1 MLTLQIQNKI
11 LHLLSGQKVSFD
23 INNLIFDTE
32 FLNGN
37 RSSSFKIAVDADAQS
52 IFGSPEAM
60 VSKSKTYT
68 FEEFDAA
75 LSFNGVKLYAGKFRL
90 RKATLNFYEGNFVF
104 GISDLVSQMSKPIA
118 EVLGNESYVFVTT
131 NTGNEMKKTITT
143 ADSPVVFPVVKLAN
157 KFYNSYKNN
166 NYVLP
171 RIFGDSGYPVP
182 MIKVCFILELLLKK
196 LGYQLLNPNWTN
208 GNLDIRKLIFFN
220 NRLLKVIE
228 TLSTVNIDVQDA
240 PTEPVYTIQEQRVVL
255 TVTENLI
262 YADYLPV
269 MTVAELLKA
278 IKNLL
283 GLFFEFDSFRK
294 TVYIHFISDILQSN
308 AYQDF
313 TDKVSPE
320 HEVSPNDYQG
330 LRFIFDKHDDDKI
343 TEYLENPQTDLSNFK
358 VLAEVEKVSQLPNP
372 QTTTL
377 YAVILVL
384 ESHRYFKN
392 TLDGWQEWQYPWLDY
407 VLQKDSTEVNTVAK
421 TNQQSITTGFS
432 PVASNKGWH
441 FVNKEGEILKSNISG
456 TYAKCLAII
465 KTNQNFIVPAFFV
478 FKESK
483 VYKNQKRF
491 AVLEDYYASTDFDC
505 PFYQKET
512 IAYTRISYGNFIIPE
527 SDFAATIDQK
537 PPVRILLYH
546 GLQTSPVNINYN
558 QTPPVTVSAQRL
570 YPLASSDCYDN
581 FGNKIAS
588 FALRW
593 EGKHGLI
600 DNFWKPFIAFKK
612 LSRVFEVAAVLTL
625 EDLRTFKPTQKIRIR
640 ESVFLVNKIETK
652 IGDEVGF
659 SRLSLV
665 KIGSEIFDKPPLPPF
680 GNLQLIC
687 TDTCSTSAN
696 QNYFIVNQAQEV
708 VTVLVCGQLISNLPV
723 GIYEVRGSGDNM
735 QISGTATVIAGQ
747 TVTVSLGG
755 CPVPPPPP
763 PIVVKFVYQIGN
775 FGLTQQFISDIFQ
788 DNANIG
794 VSSREFVKT
803 IAGVETVVFLGD
815 PMPNTNYLL
824 RSSYVWNNGLVTIRR
839 TVAKE
844 LRSLLVI
851 ADNGFSSVD
860 GNLQI
865 NIRFG
870 SFYTA
875 DAANV
880 RYSVRM
886 GYENASSDNFSVPV
900 PATGNLTFIDVVR
913 TLPQFGRT
921 TFDVIAETLENGVW
935 TETNYVRSFVRIYI

>member
-1 MLTLQIQNKI
+1 MLSLEINKKTLR
-11 LHLLSGQKVSFD
+11 LLAGQKVSFD

-32 FLNGN
+32 FLNGS
-37 RSSSFKIAVDADAQS
+37 RTSSYKIAVDDISQDT
-52 IFGSPEAM
+52 FGSPEAM
-60 VSKSKTYT
+60 ASKSKTFT
-68 FEEFDAA
+68 FQEFDAS
-75 LSFNGVKLYAGKFRL
+75 LSFNGIKLYSGKFML
-90 RKATLNFYEGNFVF
+90 RKATLSYYEGNFVF
-104 GISDLVSQMSKPIA
+104 GVSDLVSKMSKPIA

-131 NTGNEMKKTITT
+131 NTKNEMKKTITT
-143 ADSPVVFPVVKLAN
+143 ADSPVVFPVLKLAN
-157 KFYNSYKNN
+157 KFYNTYKNN
-166 NYVLP
+166 NFLLP
-171 RIFGDSGYPVP
+171 RIVGDSGYPVP
-182 MIKVCFILELLLKK
+182 IIKACFILELLIKK
-196 LGYQLLNPNWTN
+196 LGYQLLNPNWASATP
-208 GNLDIRKLIFFN
+208 DARKLVFFN
-220 NRLLKVIE
+220 NRLLKVVE
-228 TLSTVNIDVQDA
+228 TITTVNIDVQDA
-240 PTEPVYTIQEQRVVL
+240 PTEPVYTIQEERVVL

-294 TVYIHFISDILQSN
+294 TVTIHFISDILQSDDC
-308 AYQDF
+308 QDF
-313 TDKVSPE
+313 TDKVSPQ
-320 HEVSPNDYQG
+320 HEVLPNNYQG
-330 LRFIFDKHDDDKI
+330 LRFVFDKHDDDKI
-343 TEYLENPQTDLSNFK
+343 TDYLETPQTDLSNFT
-358 VLAEVEKVSQLPNP
+358 VLPEVEKVSQLPNP
-372 QTTTL
+372 VTTPL

-407 VLQKDSTEVNTVAK
+407 VLQKDSADVNTVAK
-421 TNQQSITTGFS
+421 TNQQTITTGFS

-441 FVNKEGEILKSNISG
+441 FLNKEGEILKSDIPGS
-456 TYAKCLAII
+456 YAKCLAII
-465 KTNQNFIVPAFFV
+465 NTNQNYIVPAFFV

-491 AVLEDYYASTDFDC
+491 AVLADASTNTDFDC

-512 IAYTRISYGNFIIPE
+512 VAYTRISYGNFILPE
-527 SDFAATIDQK
+527 SDFAATLDQK

-546 GLQTSPVNINYN
+546 GLQTSPVNIDYN
-558 QTPPVTVSAQRL
+558 ETPPVTVSSQRL
-570 YPLASSDCYDN
+570 YPMASADCYDN
-581 FGNKIAS
+581 FGNKIAD

-600 DNFWKPFIAFKK
+600 EKFWKPFIAFKK

-625 EDLRTFKPTQKIRIR
+625 EDLRRFKPTQKIRIR
-640 ESVFLVNKIETK
+640 ESVFIVDKIETK

-659 SRLSLV
+659 SRLTLV

-687 TDTCSTSAN
+687 TDTCNTSPN
-696 QNYFIVNQAQEV
+696 QNYFIMNAAQEV
-708 VTVLVCGQLISNLPV
+708 VSIIVCGQTIVNLPI
-723 GIYEVRGSGDNM
+723 GIYTVNGSVENM
-735 QISGTATVIAGQ
+735 LISGTATVIAGQ
-747 TVTVSLGG
+747 TVTVNLGG
-755 CPVPPPPP
+755 CPVPDPPP

-775 FGLTQQFISDIFQ
+775 FGLDQQFITDIFQ

-794 VSSREFVKT
+794 VTSREFVKT

-815 PMPNTNYLL
+815 PMPTTNYLL
-824 RSSYVWNNGLVTIRR
+824 RSTYTWNNGLVTLRN
-839 TVAKE
+839 TLAKE
-844 LRSLLVI
+844 FRSVLNI

-865 NIRFG
+865 KITFG

-880 RYSVRM
+880 RYSVIM
-886 GYENASSDNFSVPV
+886 TYENGSSDNFTVPV
-900 PATGNLTFIDVVR
+900 PISGNLTFIDVVR

-921 TFDVIAETLENGVW
+921 TFDVLAETLEGGVW
-935 TETNYVRSFVRIYI
+935 TETNYVRSFVRIFI